1 MREPLVPDGED
12 AAISCGIDGTVVD
25 DGENND
31 SSSSISYAY
40 CTTPITTKPVLPAW
54 TCTLILIPQS
64 IIWATVYCTYS
75 WSVPIKNGGTTV
87 DWDVGTVRPDT
98 RISKGT
104 Y

>member
-1 MREPLVPDGED
+1 MPDGED

-31 SSSSISYAY
+31 SSSSISYSY

-64 IIWATVYCTYS
+64 ITWATVYCTYS
-75 WSVPIKNGGTTV
+75 WSMPIKMGALLWIGMLALSVQTH
-87 DWDVGTVRPDT
+87 G
-98 RISKGT
+98 
-104 Y
+104 